1 MGVVER
7 MVTRVADTATKPKQD
22 APVKATR
29 RRRGE
34 PRRLLL
40 ESARDLFSRQGYSST
55 STREIADHAGV
66 SETLMFRY
74 FGSKAG
80 LFREAL
86 VVPFVEY
93 IEDLNTR
100 WQSGALEDLDGEVFT
115 RLLVGDLFDL
125 FRQNRGLVV
134 MLWAADGFSPKE
146 LAETG
151 VHEIE
156 HELNVLVRLGAAET
170 VKRDGLPLARHD
182 LATRSMLA
190 MVAGMAVFGRAFYGK
205 RPPSRNAIVE
215 ELTQAVMYGRLH
227 RDH

>member
-1 MGVVER
+1 M
-7 MVTRVADTATKPKQD
+7 ATKTVETSRATTKGQ
-22 APVKATR
+22 VKATR

-40 ESARDLFSRQGYSST
+40 ESARALFSRQGYSST

-93 IEDLNTR
+93 IEGLNAR
-100 WQSGALEDLDGEVFT
+100 WQSGALEDLSAEEFT

-125 FRQNRGLVV
+125 FRQNRGIVV
-134 MLWAADGFSPKE
+134 MLWSTDAFNRKE

-151 VHEIE
+151 IYQIE
-156 HELNVLVRLGAAET
+156 HELSVLVKLGAAES
-170 VKRDGLPLARHD
+170 VKRQVPKIARHD
-182 LATRSMLA
+182 LATRSMVA
-190 MVAGMAVFGRAFYGK
+190 MVAGMAVFGDAFYGK
-205 RPPSRNAIVE
+205 RPPSRKAIVE
-215 ELTQAVMYGRLH
+215 ELTQSVLYGRLH
-227 RDH
+227 REH